1 MHRKFSAQIPKT
13 IEMDL
18 SNDESVFFSNQTSL
32 NSSTHFG
39 VLEIDLDSRSWKN
52 EPSILAD
59 GGPRYR
65 SVELGAI
72 FEPFESV
79 QIGAIFQ
86 FE

>member
-1 MHRKFSAQIPKT
+1 MLLFSITGVNYQGP
-13 IEMDL
+13 IEYI
-18 SNDESVFFSNQTSL
+18 FFLTRPLSL
-32 NSSTHFG
+32 NSISSTHFG